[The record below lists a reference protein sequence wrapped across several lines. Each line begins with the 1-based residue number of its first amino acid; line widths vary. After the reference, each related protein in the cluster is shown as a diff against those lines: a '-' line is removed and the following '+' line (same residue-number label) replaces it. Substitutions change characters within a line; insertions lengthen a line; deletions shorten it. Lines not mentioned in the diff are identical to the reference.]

1 MTLSSANARLKAGW
15 QIVRQGKQFALLW
28 QSRTA
33 KPGRYKILAV
43 GSLREMVAAYEDLTR
58 PLPGGQSEGPVVTR
72 R

>member
-1 MTLSSANARLKAGW
+1 VAATKKTMTLTTANARLKAGW

-28 QSRTA
+28 QSRSA

-58 PLPGGQSEGPVVTR
+58 PLPGEPG
-72 R
+72 